1 MEFYN
6 DVFKKLRKH
15 NKLSMALVA
24 EKLGITRK
32 TLGVWE
38 SGQRTPS
45 EIKIRLLAQALN
57 VRADEISDL
66 QPGYPASQKQ
76 FSDVIESWISLSDI
90 TDKQIQEQENDLI
103 NKIKKQQRELR
114 QANIVI
120 KSLLGSMHSIFYV
133 KDKNLK
139 YITANHAFHESLS
152 LSTTYKVLGKTDED
166 FYPVSEA
173 KQNHEEDY
181 NVLLT
186 GKPILKA
193 EGCIPGT
200 RKKQW
205 ALISKIPIFDTDGKI
220 AGLTGS
226 FLDITDRKKAQ
237 SIRELLEANVNY
249 MTEALTVTD
258 VVNKKYLFMN
268 KAKEKLF
275 GYSSETFFK
284 YGPGYWMDNCIHPD
298 DREEQ
303 LKYRETNSWP
313 KVRSYRILKPNGE
326 LRWVETRYAFPDKKI
341 MGKDCALTLSIDIT
355 ERKKIDDIIKL
366 LELAIS
372 DTHSITWLLT
382 PELRIIYV
390 SESVEKLGLN
400 HKQMMNSQMKFNDIL
415 TEESKGEFKNILLN
429 SAHEK
434 LRFSLNAKNQNGK
447 INTLISRTVILPKS
461 NYIGLITRLERK
473 HLSDKKK

>member
-6 DVFKKLRKH
+6 DAFKKLRKQK
-15 NKLSMALVA
+15 KLSMTLVA

-57 VRADEISDL
+57 VTVDEISDL

-90 TDKQIQEQENDLI
+90 TDKEIQEQENDLI
-103 NKIKKQQRELR
+103 CKIKKQQKELR

-152 LSTTYKVLGKTDED
+152 LSSSYKVLGKIDED
-166 FYPVSEA
+166 FYPVNEA
-173 KQNHEEDY
+173 RQNHEEDY

-200 RKKQW
+200 RKKKW

-284 YGPGYWMDNCIHPD
+284 FGPGYWMENCVHPD
-298 DREEQ
+298 DKAEQ
-303 LKYRETNSWP
+303 LKYRETGSWP
-313 KVRSYRILKPNGE
+313 KVRNYRILKPGGE

-372 DTHSITWLLT
+372 DTHSIAWLLT
-382 PELRIIYV
+382 PDFKVIYV
-390 SESVEKLGLN
+390 SESIEKLGYD
-400 HKQMMNSQMKFNDIL
+400 HKKMIASHDQLLDLL
-415 TEESKGEFKNILLN
+415 TDKSRDEFKKILSDSN
-429 SAHEK
+429 HEK
-434 LRFSLNAKNQNGK
+434 LRFNLNAKNINRK
-447 INTLISRTVILPKS
+447 IFTLISRTVVLPKS

-473 HLSDKKK
+473 VK